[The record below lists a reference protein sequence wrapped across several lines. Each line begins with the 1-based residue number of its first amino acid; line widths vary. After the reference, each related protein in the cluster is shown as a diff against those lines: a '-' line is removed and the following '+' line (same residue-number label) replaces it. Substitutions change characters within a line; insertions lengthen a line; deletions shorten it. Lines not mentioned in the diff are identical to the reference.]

1 MPLLLM
7 ISSMPPWTG
16 WPCTVTDPRS
26 ATASG
31 LGVVCCCI
39 VPDSVVLAVPVVF
52 TVTSAA
58 YEDAVFAWAAACLT
72 ASAAVSEAP
81 PFPLAVAGGAAALLL
96 PELVVLFADEAEQ
109 PATTSAPAVSAM
121 APHRAVRVPRCCGI
135 MPNLQAGLLCGRPIP
150 GSSVSNNLTR
160 IGPFGRAARAGQGR

>member
-39 VPDSVVLAVPVVF
+39 VPDSEVLAVPVVF

-58 YEDAVFAWAAACLT
+58 YEVAFCACAAACLT
-72 ASAAVSEAP
+72 ASAAVSEP
-81 PFPLAVAGGAAALLL
+81 PPPPPAVADGEAGLLA
-96 PELVVLFADEAEQ
+96 PELVVFFADEAEQ
-109 PATTSAPAVSAM
+109 PA
-121 APHRAVRVPRCCGI
+121 
-135 MPNLQAGLLCGRPIP
+135 
-150 GSSVSNNLTR
+150 
-160 IGPFGRAARAGQGR
+160 